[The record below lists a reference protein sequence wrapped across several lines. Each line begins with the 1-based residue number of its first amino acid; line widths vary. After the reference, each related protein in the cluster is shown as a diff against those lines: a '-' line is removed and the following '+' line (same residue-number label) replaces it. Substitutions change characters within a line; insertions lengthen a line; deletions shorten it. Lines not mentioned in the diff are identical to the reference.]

1 MPANAQTAIQEFF
14 TSRNN
19 GIVSADYVGQFGR
32 LWYDPVTNRIKVY
45 DGTAGGKTVGG
56 GGGTSSL
63 TVGQSNISGGNLSN
77 VVSDVSTI
85 YFDND
90 AGLTVNDIGDDT
102 VVISFGSTFKYWEVT
117 GQPTLVATGED
128 TVEFIAGNNIA
139 ITTSNV
145 STPKSIEF
153 AVTGTVANANYAAYA
168 GTVLTASQPN
178 ITSVGNLTGLVVAG
192 NTNLGSLA
200 NVTITGGN
208 AGYVISTNGNGV
220 LTWQPRNNIAVSED
234 GTLVT
239 PDVASFNFVGG
250 GVTASNIGNA
260 VTITIPAT
268 YAIFDGGDPEQSYA
282 GGPAFDCGGVI

>member
-45 DGTAGGKTVGG
+45 DGTAGGMTVGG

-145 STPKSIEF
+145 STPKSIAF
-153 AVTGTVANANYAAYA
+153 AVTGTVPTAN
-168 GTVLTASQPN
+168 TVTNASQPT
-178 ITSVGNLTGLVVAG
+178 ITSVGNLTALTVTG
-192 NTNLGSLA
+192 NTNLGNLA
-200 NVTITGGN
+200 NVTITGGT
-208 AGYVISTNGNGV
+208 AGYVISTNGSGT
-220 LTWQPRNNIAVSED
+220 LTWQPRNNIGVSED
-234 GTLVT
+234 GTLLT

-250 GVTASNIGNA
+250 GVTASNVGNA

-282 GGPAFDCGGVI
+282 GGPAFDCGGVT

>member
-1 MPANAQTAIQEFF
+1 MPANTQTAIQEFF

-19 GIVSADYVGQFGR
+19 GIVSADYVGQLGR

-145 STPKSIEF
+145 STPKSIAF
-153 AVTGTVANANYAAYA
+153 AVTGTVPTAN
-168 GTVLTASQPN
+168 TVTNASQPN
-178 ITSVGNLTGLVVAG
+178 ITAVGNLTALTVTG
-192 NTNLGSLA
+192 NTNLGNLA
-200 NVTITGGN
+200 NVTITGGT

-220 LTWQPRNNIAVSED
+220 LTWQPRNNIAVSDE
-234 GTLVT
+234 GILIT

-268 YAIFDGGDPEQSYA
+268 YAIFDGGDPEQNYS
-282 GGPAFDCGGVI
+282 GGPAFDCGGVY